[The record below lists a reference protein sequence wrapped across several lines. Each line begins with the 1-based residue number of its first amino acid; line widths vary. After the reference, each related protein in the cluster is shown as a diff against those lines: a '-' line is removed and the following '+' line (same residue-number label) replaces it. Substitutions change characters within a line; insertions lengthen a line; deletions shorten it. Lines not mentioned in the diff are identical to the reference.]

1 MVLLKVSQKNYERNT
16 IEIRMTKIEP
26 WKFKDFLRLAIKANG
41 ANWKCTWQKCNPMKI
56 AVLVVK

>member
-16 IEIRMTKIEP
+16 IEIRMAKIES
-26 WKFKDFLRLAIKANG
+26 WKFKDFLRLAIK